1 MNIFSAGISP
11 RSLNFIRHYDKNN
24 SGGLM
29 NNETGI
35 DLHQLHAVGIP
46 VGDLPEDPP
55 RRDGCALF
63 ALITKDNSMEFTVA
77 IGDVCMYD
85 SYRTKTHHPGDCGS
99 WLFRKMELFFVPEC
113 SIASG

>member
-11 RSLNFIRHYDKNN
+11 RPLNFIRHCDKNDP
-24 SGGLM
+24 GGLM

-35 DLHQLHAVGIP
+35 DLHRLHAVGIP

-55 RRDGCALF
+55 RRDGCGLF
-63 ALITKDNSMEFTVA
+63 ALITNSNSMEFAVA
-77 IGDVCMYD
+77 ISDVCMYD
-85 SYRTKTHHPGDCGS
+85 SYRTKTNRPGDNGS
-99 WLFRKMELFFVPEC
+99 WLFQKMELFFVPEC